1 MFHQQ
6 KLTVE
11 EQKLFRLYGKLPT
24 HKNVLTG
31 MQKVH
36 LCETMVLLTEDD
48 PVLLGPEVFRLR
60 RLRPVEGW

>member
-1 MFHQQ
+1 
-6 KLTVE
+6 
-11 EQKLFRLYGKLPT
+11 
-24 HKNVLTG
+24 